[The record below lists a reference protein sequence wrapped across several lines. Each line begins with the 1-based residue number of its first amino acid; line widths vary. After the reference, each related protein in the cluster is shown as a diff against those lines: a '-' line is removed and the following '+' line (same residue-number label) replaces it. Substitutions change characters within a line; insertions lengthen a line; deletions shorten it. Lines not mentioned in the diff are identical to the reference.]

1 MITPTGATVAQYW
14 GAIKDR
20 NAAFARITFTNGV
33 VLDNDD
39 IEQNGIQIT
48 DILNGDTDLSI
59 GSAVMRTVAM
69 KILVSSVVDTIAWS
83 SEFTLEFGITIGN
96 SVNWVT
102 VGTFSG
108 SKPEN
113 YPVDGV
119 IDFAASD
126 RMKKFDIA
134 CDGFIS
140 SVSYPITFGDLYHNL
155 CSYVGLQYEAGDE
168 LANIM
173 DRSLTSGFLD
183 PFFGYSCRDI
193 LAKMAEACGCYAKIT
208 PSGKVKMVWF
218 SDQSSYSVPADE
230 EFDLSAMNIGSA
242 KTWADLE
249 SYTWEELENFTWDDL
264 TGYQGMFQ
272 IEALSVR
279 TSKDDIGV
287 LVPGNTSGYIYYII
301 DNPFLYT
308 TNSTEVT
315 DYITP
320 IYNRLSALGGY
331 LPMSVECTGN
341 WLVESGDIITVDF
354 KGESILL
361 PIFSRTL
368 VWNGSCKDTYESTG
382 RIERDVLSTPI
393 HEKLTQ
399 MGRVHE
405 IRKTIDE
412 NYELIQDQFGNYY
425 TKIETASYIALQL
438 TDYYGK
444 VSGITIDTN
453 GVGITGSKYVR
464 VSASTSSI
472 WEYNSDGLQYKNAS
486 TTLFTIG
493 SKFAGTA
500 MPSTNCGVF
509 DFDDGDTTTGK
520 LALVAANK
528 TQNKYDYFLLKLAST
543 GSDLEMS
550 LLPSGSTKA
559 FLGSESK
566 DFRGLYVKNIYGTYN
581 VGELNIFTRKSID
594 RGITIFQTSNSS
606 DVSICTYDFI
616 HSPYAQNSVILYG
629 HAVTPSSRTVKKN
642 IKNLPNYGE
651 VIDKLLPVSFE
662 YKSDKSGSRK
672 FGLIYEDTINIFP
685 EICEC
690 AETPGG
696 VRKAINY
703 ESLVPILLKEIQDLR
718 KRVKELEDREV

>member
-69 KILVSSVVDTIAWS
+69 KILVSSVVDTIAWN

-113 YPVDGV
+113 YPVNGV
-119 IDFAASD
+119 IDFTASD

-173 DRSLTSGFLD
+173 NRSLTSGFLD

-361 PIFSRTL
+361 PIFTRTL

-453 GVGITGSKYVR
+453 GVDITGSKYVR
-464 VSASTSSI
+464 IAAETNRKWIYDNGGLRYADTANSI
-472 WEYNSDGLQYKNAS
+472 DLLRLGAANV
-486 TTLFTIG
+486 G
-493 SKFAGTA
+493 SA
-500 MPSTNCGVF
+500 MPSGRSGIFFDTN
-509 DFDDGDTTTGK
+509 DTTNYGRLFLMATRKYNNNWYYSGLYLENEIYNSSYSCITLYPRVPTSSTYVK
-520 LALVAANK
+520 LVGGSIHYNNSGDFFLAPSADAK
-528 TQNKYDYFLLKLAST
+528 NKYMVFGYQ
-543 GSDLEMS
+543 GSDDCVWVTKY
-550 LLPSGSTKA
+550 PIGSASATITDIV
-559 FLGSESK
+559 F
-566 DFRGLYVKNIYGTYN
+566 NGTL
-581 VGELNIFTRKSID
+581 VGT
-594 RGITIFQTSNSS
+594 
-606 DVSICTYDFI
+606 
-616 HSPYAQNSVILYG
+616 
-629 HAVTPSSRTVKKN
+629 SSRD
-642 IKNLPNYGE
+642 IKHDIVYLQSVSE
-651 VIDKLLPVSFE
+651 IIDGLRPVSFV
-662 YKSDKSGSRK
+662 YDSDPTESKR
-672 FGLIYEDTINIFP
+672 FGLIYEDVEEILP
-685 EICEC
+685 EICVVH
-690 AETPGG
+690 GG
-696 VRKAINY
+696 GNGMNKTLNY
-703 ESLVPILLKEIQDLR
+703 VELVPLLLKEIQDLR
-718 KRVKELEDREV
+718 ARVKALEEREVD